1 MNTLNI
7 CLLGAAKRNEF
18 IRRLKTTALEL
29 GFDLAISSVEIDR
42 DKFYPI
48 SGEVEII
55 EGPKFTDL
63 IEFNLFAKN
72 SLSKYDLIIPLMDS
86 ACLALAFAVESGNL
100 SQKQSLVSNFSF
112 VDLCVDK
119 QKFANTLS
127 LEFLPRIPNS
137 PNKFPKIAKPN
148 RGYGSKGLIHIPNEE
163 KLNSLEQAGLLIQD
177 FIDGP
182 EVTLDAFF
190 DYEGV
195 FIQGIARDRLE
206 IIDGEVNH
214 LVTRDLSKLELS
226 MLVELGSLGCK
237 GPINLQTKG
246 FNDSVCVLEINPR
259 FGGGCTASMEAGM
272 DLIKMSI
279 DSWILSKSV
288 TPYEVSHVEM
298 VRSRKDYF
306 RKVSN

>member
-1 MNTLNI
+1 
-7 CLLGAAKRNEF
+7 
-18 IRRLKTTALEL
+18 
-29 GFDLAISSVEIDR
+29 
-42 DKFYPI
+42 
-48 SGEVEII
+48 
-55 EGPKFTDL
+55 
-63 IEFNLFAKN
+63 
-72 SLSKYDLIIPLMDS
+72 MDS